1 MPIPFPAHVAFFS
14 GHEPTFQ
21 GWHQHYPYPFLL
33 MPPSSLAMSQ
43 PSTSKGGISF
53 HFTSS
58 TNAIHLHHQQFLPT
72 AQHHHARQRNDISSA
87 APGIQS
93 PLHQW
98 QNRYQRHP
106 LTLPSTLAMRTTSE
120 GGTLTFFILTPL
132 SYTPPAQAHWQ
143 HQLSPTSILLQIA
156 QRVSSS
162 GQHGHNRKSMA
173 ICLTITTHLQAPNIG
188 ASPKP
193 ATIAASPE
201 PANCSIIMSANGT
214 PSPPLPQTSKAHY
227 NGGKVGISDISPM
240 PPQSLQNPTSS
251 GATLPANI
259 CGISATKASTKPAAS
274 AAYLQPV
281 PIRALPTFPSHAA
294 SISGHEP
301 IYKGGMYWYLSPGIL
316 QACFVCGL
324 HTAMPSSPAASS

>member
-1 MPIPFPAHVAFFS
+1 
-14 GHEPTFQ
+14 
-21 GWHQHYPYPFLL
+21 
-33 MPPSSLAMSQ
+33 
-43 PSTSKGGISF
+43 
-53 HFTSS
+53 
-58 TNAIHLHHQQFLPT
+58 
-72 AQHHHARQRNDISSA
+72 
-87 APGIQS
+87 
-93 PLHQW
+93 
-98 QNRYQRHP
+98 
-106 LTLPSTLAMRTTSE
+106 
-120 GGTLTFFILTPL
+120 
-132 SYTPPAQAHWQ
+132 
-143 HQLSPTSILLQIA
+143 
-156 QRVSSS
+156 
-162 GQHGHNRKSMA
+162 MA
-173 ICLTITTHLQAPNIG
+173 ICLTIITHLQAPNIG

-193 ATIAASPE
+193 ATFAASPE

-214 PSPPLPQTSKAHY
+214 TSPPLPQTSKAHY
-227 NGGKVGISDISPM
+227 NGGKVGISGISPM

-316 QACFVCGL
+316 QACFMCGL